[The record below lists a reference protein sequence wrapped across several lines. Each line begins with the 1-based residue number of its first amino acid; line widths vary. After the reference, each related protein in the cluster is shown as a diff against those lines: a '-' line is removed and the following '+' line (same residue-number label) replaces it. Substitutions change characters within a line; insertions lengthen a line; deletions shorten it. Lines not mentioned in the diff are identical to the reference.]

1 MNIVEIIANEL
12 NIKKYQVEKTIEL
25 IDSGNTIPFIA
36 RYRKE
41 VTGGLSDETLRN
53 LDERLK
59 YLRNLEERKLEVK
72 TSIENQGKLTDE
84 IVKNLEIA
92 KTLAEVEDIYR
103 PFKQKKKTRATVAK
117 ANGLEPLALVIK
129 EQKEVRPLEEIAK
142 EYLNENVK
150 TVEDAIQGAKD
161 IIAEEISD
169 DPEFRKQIKKIYYR
183 EGYIVTKNS
192 KEENPTYSMYNDF
205 KEKLST
211 IPSHRI
217 LAINRGEEEE
227 FLKVTIEKPV
237 DKILDFIGKRTIKN
251 EKYEAILKET
261 IEDSFKRL
269 IEPSVDREIRA
280 DLTEK
285 ADKQAIEVF
294 GKNAKQL
301 LLGAPLKG
309 LTVLGFD
316 PAYRTGCK
324 LAVIDET
331 GKVLDTGVIYPT
343 EPQNDIE
350 GSEKELIKLIVKDNI
365 QMIAIGNGT
374 ASRESENFV
383 ANTIKKVKE
392 TLNKD
397 VYYTIVSEA
406 GASVYSASK
415 LATEEYPDLNV
426 SLRGAIS
433 IARRLQ
439 DPLAEFVKIDPKAI
453 GIGQYQ
459 HDVDQK
465 KLSESLEGVV
475 EDAVNTVGVDV
486 NTATPSLLSYVSG
499 INKTIAKNIVKYRD
513 EHGSI
518 KERKELLKVPKLG
531 RVAYEQCAGFIR
543 VIGGT
548 NPLEITAVHPESY
561 EIAENLLKIIG
572 FTKQDLLDKEKLN
585 QIKEKLSKINIKD
598 ISNKLNVG
606 EMTLEDIIKELSKPG
621 RDPREDMPK
630 PILRSDVLKF
640 EDLKEGMILNG
651 TVRNITDFGAFVDIG
666 VKHDGLVHI
675 SELSDKFVKKPS
687 DVVSIGDIVKVKVI
701 GIDNERQKVKLS
713 MKNIEKTKNIRKK

>member
-1 MNIVEIIANEL
+1 MNIVQTISNEL
-12 NIKKYQVEKTIEL
+12 NIKNYQVEKTIEL

-41 VTGGLSDETLRN
+41 VTGGLSDEVLRN

-59 YLRNLEERKLEVK
+59 YLRNLEERKDEVK

-84 IVKNLEIA
+84 IIENLDTA

-103 PFKQKKKTRATVAK
+103 PYKQKKKTRATVAK
-117 ANGLEPLALVIK
+117 ANGLEPFAQIIK
-129 EQKEVRPLEEIAK
+129 EQKEIKPLEEIAK
-142 EYLNENVK
+142 NYLNENVK
-150 TVEDAIQGAKD
+150 TIEDAIQGAKD

-169 DPEFRKQIKKIYYR
+169 DPEFRKQIKKMYYR
-183 EGYIVTKNS
+183 EGFIVTKNA

-205 KEKLST
+205 KEKIST

-217 LAINRGEEEE
+217 LAINRGEKEE

-237 DKILDFIGKRTIKN
+237 DKILDFIGRKIIKN
-251 EKYEAILKET
+251 KNYDQILKET

-383 ANTIKKVKE
+383 ANTLRKVKK
-392 TLNKD
+392 TLHKD

-415 LATEEYPDLNV
+415 LASEEYPDLNV

-486 NTATPSLLSYVSG
+486 NTATAPLLSYVSG

-513 EHGSI
+513 ENGTI

-531 RVAYEQCAGFIR
+531 KVAYEQCAGFIR
-543 VIGGT
+543 ISNGK
-548 NPLEITAVHPESY
+548 NPLENTGVHPESY
-561 EIAENLLKIIG
+561 EVAEELLKSIG
-572 FTKQDLLDKEKLN
+572 FTKEDLLDKEKLN
-585 QIKEKLSKINIKD
+585 KIKT
-598 ISNKLNVG
+598 KLNDTDIKKFANNLNIG
-606 EMTLEDIIKELSKPG
+606 ELTLQDIIKELSKPG

-640 EDLKEGMILNG
+640 EDLREGMILTG
-651 TVRNITDFGAFVDIG
+651 TVRNITDFGAFVDVGI
-666 VKHDGLVHI
+666 KHDGLVHI
-675 SELSDKFVKKPS
+675 SELSDRFVKRPS

-713 MKNIEKTKNIRKK
+713 MKGIEK

>member
-1 MNIVEIIANEL
+1 MNIVRVIANEL
-12 NIKKYQVEKTIEL
+12 NVKENQVEKTIEL

-41 VTGGLSDETLRN
+41 VTGGLSDEVLRN

-59 YLRNLEERKLEVK
+59 YLRNLEERKGEVRN
-72 TSIENQGKLTDE
+72 SIENQGKLTEE
-84 IVKNLEIA
+84 IEKSLEA
-92 KTLAEVEDIYR
+92 ATTLADVEDIYR
-103 PFKQKKKTRATVAK
+103 PYKQKKKTRATVAK
-117 ANGLEPLALVIK
+117 VKGLEPLAKIII
-129 EQKEVRPLEEIAK
+129 EQKEERDIEEIAK
-142 EYLNENVK
+142 EYLTEEVT
-150 TVEDAIQGAKD
+150 TVEDALQGAKD
-161 IIAEEISD
+161 IIAEDISD
-169 DPEFRKQIKKIYYR
+169 DAEYRKQIKKIYYR
-183 EGYIVTKNS
+183 EGIIHTKNA
-192 KEENPTYSMYNDF
+192 KEENPTYSMYNDYS
-205 KEKLST
+205 EKIST

-217 LAINRGEEEE
+217 LAINRGENEE
-227 FLKVTIEKPV
+227 FLKVSLEKPV
-237 DKILDFIGKRTIKN
+237 DKIIGLIAKIVIKN
-251 EKYEAILKET
+251 PRYEKILLET

-269 IEPSVDREIRA
+269 IEPSLDREIRS

-331 GKVLDTGVIYPT
+331 GKVLDTGVVYPT

-350 GSEKELIKLIVKDNI
+350 GAEKELIRLIAKDNI

-374 ASRESENFV
+374 ASRESEIFV
-383 ANTIKKVKE
+383 SNTLKKVKE
-392 TLNKD
+392 QFNKD

-465 KLSESLEGVV
+465 KLSESLTGVV

-486 NTATPSLLSYVSG
+486 NTATASLLSYVSG

-513 EHGSI
+513 ENGKL

-531 RVAYEQCAGFIR
+531 NVAYEQCAGFIR
-543 VIGGT
+543 IPGGK

-561 EIAENLLKIIG
+561 EATEKILNKIG
-572 FTKQDLLDKEKLN
+572 YKKEDLLEKDKLEEIRK
-585 QIKEKLSKINIKD
+585 KLSGVKVKELSKELD
-598 ISNKLNVG
+598 IG

-630 PILRSDVLKF
+630 PILRNDVLKF
-640 EDLKEGMILNG
+640 EDLQEEMVLTG

-687 DVVSIGDIVKVKVI
+687 DIVSIGDIVKVRVI
-701 GIDNERQKVKLS
+701 GIDKERQKVKLS
-713 MKNIEKTKNIRKK
+713 MKNIG